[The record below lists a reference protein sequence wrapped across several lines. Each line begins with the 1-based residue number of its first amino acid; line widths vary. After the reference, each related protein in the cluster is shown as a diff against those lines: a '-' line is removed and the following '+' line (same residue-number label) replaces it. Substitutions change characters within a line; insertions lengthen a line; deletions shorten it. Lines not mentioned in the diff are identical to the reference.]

1 MSKFANKTSS
11 SSLQR
16 KNLLQARL
24 FDDEV
29 QQEIFPVENKKNVAN
44 EVSMQ
49 YNSDNNDIYRDQRSA
64 LDELNAAIGDLS
76 SWQDARMNTDTSSST
91 NEFNFNAL
99 ESDEDDVSAK
109 LSAFIEEELSHGTD
123 GSIDS
128 NRALGGIDQKGES
141 SKERLKTLI
150 KEGGNRTK
158 AVEVVDLSSLL
169 LQDHQMTQLKSSH
182 LGANFQGEKELE
194 ATKGDLL
201 AQLEADDAAF
211 EEIQAQLNA
220 SSWDEDLER
229 LLDEPRK

>member
-123 GSIDS
+123 GSNDS

-158 AVEVVDLSSLL
+158 AVEIVDLSSLL

>member
-123 GSIDS
+123 GSNDS

-141 SKERLKTLI
+141 SKLPPFLSI
-150 KEGGNRTK
+150 LSD
-158 AVEVVDLSSLL
+158 VVN
-169 LQDHQMTQLKSSH
+169 M
-182 LGANFQGEKELE
+182 
-194 ATKGDLL
+194 
-201 AQLEADDAAF
+201 
-211 EEIQAQLNA
+211 I
-220 SSWDEDLER
+220 
-229 LLDEPRK
+229 

>member
-123 GSIDS
+123 GSNDS

-158 AVEVVDLSSLL
+158 AVEIVDLSSLL
-169 LQDHQMTQLKSSH
+169 LQDHQMAQLKSSH